1 MAKKL
6 LMIILAFALLLG
18 VLSLASC
25 GKKDENGTQTDGKA
39 AYGLAC
45 EKGYDGTPEQWIA
58 ALVGETVPGET
69 ESAYDVACSR
79 GYTGSFDEWMKAL
92 TGYTVEDKTAPAYGV
107 MVTNGYTGSL
117 TEWLNSLVDAP
128 EELGHSTGEDKTE
141 YELACEYGF
150 EGTYIEWMV
159 SLVSKY

>member
-1 MAKKL
+1 MLVIL
-6 LMIILAFALLLG
+6 LASTLLL
-18 VLSLASC
+18 SLLTISAC
-25 GKKDENGTQTDGKA
+25 KKEEGNENKTDGKA
-39 AYGLAC
+39 AYGLAV
-45 EKGYDGTPEQWIA
+45 EKGYEGTKEQWIA
-58 ALVGETVPGET
+58 ALVGETVPGENET
-69 ESAYDVACSR
+69 AYDVACNR

-92 TGYTVEDKTAPAYGV
+92 TGYTVEDETTPAYGV
-107 MVTNGYTGSL
+107 MVTKGYSGSL

-128 EELGHSTGEDKTE
+128 EELGHSTGENKSE